1 MRLNYLV
8 VLEIIR
14 THKQDDCCNSL
25 QIYYYSIFEIA
36 YYFQV
41 HHQPSPKNKF
51 QIFFKD
57 IIRGLALS
65 MNSEEFSYLS
75 SFKSLQQQSGLL
87 PCLDDYFSPSS
98 PTFTTT
104 IHCWQKDYRS
114 CKNGLQQ
121 EVVDCSSTVL
131 QSLGLANLDTI
142 RENPIHYGEEY
153 MKLKEKVIVIFAYQ
167 IITKK
172 FFCEIM
178 FLKKDCQN
186 T

>member
-1 MRLNYLV
+1 MRLDCLV
-8 VLEIIR
+8 VLEISRI
-14 THKQDDCCNSL
+14 HELDCCNSL

-41 HHQPSPKNKF
+41 HHQPSPKNKS

-104 IHCWQKDYRS
+104 ISIVGKRIIVVAKMVYNRKLWIAAPLCFSHQVWQIS
-114 CKNGLQQ
+114 IQ
-121 EVVDCSSTVL
+121 
-131 QSLGLANLDTI
+131 
-142 RENPIHYGEEY
+142 
-153 MKLKEKVIVIFAYQ
+153 
-167 IITKK
+167 
-172 FFCEIM
+172 
-178 FLKKDCQN
+178 
-186 T
+186 

>member
-14 THKQDDCCNSL
+14 THKEDDCCNSL

-104 IHCWQKDYRS
+104 ISIVGKRIIVVAKMVYNRKLWIAAPLCFSHQVWQIS
-114 CKNGLQQ
+114 IQ
-121 EVVDCSSTVL
+121 
-131 QSLGLANLDTI
+131 
-142 RENPIHYGEEY
+142 
-153 MKLKEKVIVIFAYQ
+153 
-167 IITKK
+167 
-172 FFCEIM
+172 
-178 FLKKDCQN
+178 
-186 T
+186 